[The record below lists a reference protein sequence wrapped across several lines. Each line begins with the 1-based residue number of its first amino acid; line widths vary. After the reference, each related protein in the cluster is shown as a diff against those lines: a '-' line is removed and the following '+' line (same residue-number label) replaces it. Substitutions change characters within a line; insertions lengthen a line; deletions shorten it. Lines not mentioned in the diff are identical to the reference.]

1 METRYL
7 SRTAAAKHIMQPKK
21 EVYKVGRSLVGKR
34 GLTSSCFQQSVGPDD
49 RTFLDTDRGCNE
61 FRKGLSRSTAA
72 RSQCIGQRGETDGFR
87 YRSNEE
93 ERSQEE
99 NVAGHDHD
107 GTPRERERES
117 LGGYAVAST
126 SSLSQSE
133 EPRTSLRVETT
144 TWIDP
149 SPSYG
154 RWDNGGRGAEHPF
167 QRKAMIWFFGSA
179 SKAASTVVVAET
191 FTMLILESNSTN
203 LDSLSSSRMV
213 CKRRW
218 WCWAF
223 A

>member
-1 METRYL
+1 MSSERAY
-7 SRTAAAKHIMQPKK
+7 R
-21 EVYKVGRSLVGKR
+21 EVQQR
-34 GLTSSCFQQSVGPDD
+34 GLNALASEGK
-49 RTFLDTDRGCNE
+49 LTDSG
-61 FRKGLSRSTAA
+61 TAPMKKSA
-72 RSQCIGQRGETDGFR
+72 LKKKTWPGTTMMAH
-87 YRSNEE
+87 
-93 ERSQEE
+93 QEK
-99 NVAGHDHD
+99 
-107 GTPRERERES
+107 ERES

>member
-93 ERSQEE
+93 ERSQE
-99 NVAGHDHD
+99 AGQADWKP
-107 GTPRERERES
+107 TKRP
-117 LGGYAVAST
+117 
-126 SSLSQSE
+126 
-133 EPRTSLRVETT
+133 
-144 TWIDP
+144 
-149 SPSYG
+149 
-154 RWDNGGRGAEHPF
+154 
-167 QRKAMIWFFGSA
+167 
-179 SKAASTVVVAET
+179 TVQ
-191 FTMLILESNSTN
+191 
-203 LDSLSSSRMV
+203 
-213 CKRRW
+213 CG
-218 WCWAF
+218 
-223 A
+223 